1 MSLQSYSQKGT
12 IDSAIILPKKVAAQ
26 IYKDLIRYDK
36 CKEETVIKDS
46 IIFEYGKLVTLKDS
60 TIALYKKKD
69 ELSTQQIKTAV
80 ALDST
85 RSLQITNLVKE
96 VDKFKRQ
103 RNIVGG
109 SGLVLILLVL
119 IL

>member
-1 MSLQSYSQKGT
+1 MSLQSFSQKGT
-12 IDSAIILPKKVAAQ
+12 TDSAIIIPKKVAAE

-36 CKEETVIKDS
+36 CKEESLIKDS
-46 IIFEYGKLVTLKDS
+46 IILDYSKLTILKDS

-69 ELSTQQIKTAV
+69 EISIQQLKTATV
-80 ALDST
+80 LDST
-85 RSLQITNLVKE
+85 RAVQVTNLIGE
-96 VDKFKRQ
+96 VEKFKKQ

>member
-1 MSLQSYSQKGT
+1 MSLQSFSQKGT
-12 IDSAIILPKKVAAQ
+12 TDSVILIPKKVAAG
-26 IYKDLIRYDK
+26 IYKDLVRYDK
-36 CKEETVIKDS
+36 CKEEALIKDS
-46 IIFEYGKLVTLKDS
+46 IISEYGKLVNLKDS
-60 TIALYKKKD
+60 AIILYKEKD

-85 RSLQITNLVKE
+85 RTLQINNLIGE
-96 VDKFKRQ
+96 IGKFKRQ